1 MLEAEAAMGASTI
14 GVIANPM
21 SGRDIRRLVA
31 QASVF
36 PNAEKANMVLR
47 LISAA
52 GRLAVDRVLVSADD
66 AGIAAAVRR
75 AHLKQRDAGAH
86 PEVTFLRPE
95 APEGTAA
102 DTRDLVRRMRA
113 QGADAIALLGG
124 DGTIRAAV
132 PELGDTPVLPLSTGT
147 NNAFPQVW
155 EATVAGVAISL
166 LATGRI
172 GADEAAGRPK
182 VLWVECGRAREP
194 ALVDVCVSTETDVGA
209 RALWRVGALRELY
222 CTFARPQAI
231 GLSAVAGQLDPTAP
245 EDEHG
250 VAVHL
255 SGTAPAPR
263 SVLAPIAPGLLD
275 TVGVLGTSRMT
286 DGVSALSTVPAGTVA
301 LDGERELEFG
311 GGDPVRIT
319 LRRTGPRVVDIGTVL
334 RLAADRGL
342 LRTEDGTTGGAGR
355 TAAARGAA
363 AQRETQ
369 PGTTAC

>member
-1 MLEAEAAMGASTI
+1 MSASTI

-31 QASVF
+31 HASVF

-47 LISAA
+47 LITAA

-66 AGIAAAVRR
+66 AGIAATVRR
-75 AHLKQRDAGAH
+75 AHLKQRSTAGR
-86 PEVTFLRPE
+86 PEVAFLRPE
-95 APEGTAA
+95 PPEGTAE

-113 QGADAIALLGG
+113 DGADAIVLLGG
-124 DGTIRAAV
+124 DGTVRAAV

-155 EATVAGVAISL
+155 EATVAGMAISL
-166 LATGRI
+166 LATGRV
-172 GADEAAGRPK
+172 GADEAAGRAK
-182 VLWVECGRAREP
+182 VLWVECGRTREP
-194 ALVDVCVSTETDVGA
+194 ALVDVCVSSETDVGS
-209 RALWRVGALRELY
+209 RAVWRVGALHELY

-245 EDEHG
+245 TDPHG

-255 SGTAPAPR
+255 SGSAAAPR
-263 SVLAPIAPGLLD
+263 SVLTPIAPGLLD
-275 TVGVLGTSRMT
+275 VVGVLGTSRMA

-311 GGDPVRIT
+311 ADDTVRIT
-319 LRRTGPRVVDIGTVL
+319 LRRTGPRVVDIDAVL
-334 RLAADRGL
+334 RLAAERGL
-342 LRTEDGTTGGAGR
+342 LRTENDSTGGITASTGAAEREAQPGR
-355 TAAARGAA
+355 TA
-363 AQRETQ
+363 
-369 PGTTAC
+369 C